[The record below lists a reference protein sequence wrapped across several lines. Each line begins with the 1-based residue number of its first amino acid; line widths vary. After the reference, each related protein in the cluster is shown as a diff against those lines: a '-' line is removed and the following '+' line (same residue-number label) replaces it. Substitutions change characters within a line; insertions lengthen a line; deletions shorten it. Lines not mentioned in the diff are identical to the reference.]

1 MERYLAVAPEAL
13 LQWLQH
19 ERDQIP
25 LTDDD
30 AKPGAALREVLRR
43 AREWCSAYPWE
54 LRKAKSRRAMRNVVR
69 PLCFAY
75 RRVQVVEGIVCS
87 ECQDFRRKRSLQ
99 ESGSLEH
106 QLKLLRLEEPLRAH
120 SLNDTADDRTWE
132 IRCGG
137 NKDALIEILH
147 EHGSSRF
154 MQ

>member
-1 MERYLAVAPEAL
+1 MMERYLAVAPEAL

-87 ECQDFRRKRSLQ
+87 ECQDFRRK
-99 ESGSLEH
+99 
-106 QLKLLRLEEPLRAH
+106 
-120 SLNDTADDRTWE
+120 
-132 IRCGG
+132 
-137 NKDALIEILH
+137 
-147 EHGSSRF
+147 SSP
-154 MQ
+154 